1 MEKQRLFFRI
11 DVAQLL
17 FNVCEEVFEL
27 LEKNEAKI
35 CQQSNS
41 LFNRK

>member
-27 LEKNEAKI
+27 LEKMKQKFA
-35 CQQSNS
+35 NS
-41 LFNRK
+41 QIFCSIEN